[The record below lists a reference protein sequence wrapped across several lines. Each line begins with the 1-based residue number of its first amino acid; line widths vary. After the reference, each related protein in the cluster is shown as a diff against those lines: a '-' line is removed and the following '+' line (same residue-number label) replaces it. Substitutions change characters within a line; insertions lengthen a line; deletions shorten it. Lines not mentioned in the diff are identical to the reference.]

1 MPDRDA
7 IRNRLLALIAVLL
20 VVAGLKWSA
29 PFSMPVAVAVFI
41 VASAWPI
48 KAGLDRVLPPAL
60 GTLGTVLALLLI
72 LAAFVG
78 AIYFS
83 AVQAVAAFTRNQ
95 DRFHALYERV
105 TSWLQDRGAS
115 GFDGDLW
122 DRLVALTGTVVPT
135 VYTGLGYLLLIAVLV
150 ILGLPEAPA
159 LRRKL
164 GGELD
169 REDRRDAIE
178 AVERIAGQFRHYIG
192 LTTLTS
198 LITGASCALWA
209 VVMGLDL
216 ALVWGMLNFVLNYV
230 PVLGN
235 IVGILP
241 PSLYALIQFESRTA
255 ALVTFL
261 GFAAI
266 QFAISNFLYPILQGR
281 GLSLSPAAI
290 IVALAFWSWV
300 WGLVGALVAVPM
312 TAAVVIACRHF
323 RSTRWVSELLSGRD
337 RS

>member
-29 PFSMPVAVAVFI
+29 PFSMPVAVAIFI

-48 KAGLDRVLPPAL
+48 KARLDKALPAPL
-60 GTLGTVLALLLI
+60 STIGTVLALLLI

-78 AIYFS
+78 AIYVS

-95 DRFHALYERV
+95 DRFHALYQGA
-105 TSWLQDRGAS
+105 TSWLQDRGIS
-115 GFDGDLW
+115 GLGELW
-122 DRLVALTGTVVPT
+122 DRLVALAGTIIPT
-135 VYTGLGYLLLIAVLV
+135 VYAGLGYLLLIAVLV

-164 GGELD
+164 HGRLD
-169 REDRRDAIE
+169 REDRQELIE
-178 AVERIAGQFRHYIG
+178 AVERIAENFRQYIG

-209 VVMGLDL
+209 FVMGLDL
-216 ALVWGMLNFVLNYV
+216 TLVWGVLNFVLNYI
-230 PVLGN
+230 PVIGN

-241 PSLYALIQFESRTA
+241 PTLYAMIQFESRTA
-255 ALVTFL
+255 TIVTFL

-266 QFAISNFLYPILQGR
+266 QFVISNFVYPMLQGR

-300 WGLVGALVAVPM
+300 WGLAGALIAVPM

-323 RSTRWVSELLSGRD
+323 RSTGWVSDLLSGRD
-337 RS
+337 